1 MENND
6 RLKLAFN
13 QLITVF
19 KSYTYEKKS
28 EYIRQLDKY
37 ISASDE
43 KIKQELLDLRAKL
56 ENDNGSISATN
67 LLRRLELIKSFY
79 FDHTLPQLTKKVTQ
93 ENASSE
99 VAPSANDSIS
109 KTLLGTSSPII
120 SQPQTENFRE
130 ASKKSEPQISEFNFK
145 RPDGSILKI
154 EYISHKNN
162 IYFPNL
168 GSYKIT
174 QTFPN
179 LRNLTVSN
187 IIYTS
192 IDISRLQTD
201 ADYALKISNS
211 LSPDNIYKAVSENS
225 GLLYSGNPDFES
237 NSAINSD
244 TVHHDIDSQ
253 IRRVQDDFFSQK
265 LASSKPFYEDKQII
279 YRLIPIGIFHTQT
292 RIYLPIRIFTI
303 WVKRL

>member
-28 EYIRQLDKY
+28 EYIRQLNKY

-43 KIKQELLDLRAKL
+43 KIKQELLALRAEL
-56 ENDNGSISATN
+56 ESDNGSISASN
-67 LLRRLELIKSFY
+67 LLRRLELIKSFH
-79 FDHTLPQLTKKVTQ
+79 FHHTLPQLTKKVTQ
-93 ENASSE
+93 ENSSSE
-99 VAPSANDSIS
+99 VAPSENDSIS

-120 SQPQTENFRE
+120 SQPQKENSKE
-130 ASKKSEPQISEFNFK
+130 ASKKSEPQISEFHFK
-145 RPDGSILKI
+145 IPDGSTLKI
-154 EYISHKNN
+154 EYISHKSN

-174 QTFPN
+174 QIFPN

-192 IDISRLQTD
+192 IDMSRLQTD
-201 ADYALKISNS
+201 SEYALKISNS
-211 LSPDNIYKAVSENS
+211 LSPDNIYKALTENS
-225 GLLYSGNPDFES
+225 GFLYSGNPYFES
-237 NSAINSD
+237 KAAINSS
-244 TVHHDIDSQ
+244 TAHHDIDTQ
-253 IRRVQDDFFSQK
+253 IKYTIKDCFTQK
-265 LASSKPFYEDKQII
+265 LSSSKPFYEDKQII
-279 YRLIPIGIFHTQT
+279 YRLIPIGIFRTQT
-292 RIYLPIRIFTI
+292 RIYLPIRIFAI

>member
-43 KIKQELLDLRAKL
+43 KIKQELLDLRAEL
-56 ENDNGSISATN
+56 ESDNGSISSAY
-67 LLRRLELIKSFY
+67 LLRRLEVIKSFHFY
-79 FDHTLPQLTKKVTQ
+79 HTLPHLTNTVSQ
-93 ENASSE
+93 SNSE
-99 VAPSANDSIS
+99 VASSKNDSIA
-109 KTLLGTSSPII
+109 KTLLGTSSPIV
-120 SQPQTENFRE
+120 SQPQKENSKE
-130 ASKKSEPQISEFNFK
+130 SSKKSEPQISEFNFK
-145 RPDGSILKI
+145 RPDGSTLKI
-154 EYISHKNN
+154 ENISHKNN

-179 LRNLTVSN
+179 LRNLTVIN
-187 IIYTS
+187 IVYTS
-192 IDISRLQTD
+192 IDMNRLQTD
-201 ADYALKISNS
+201 SDYALKISNS